1 MSVSRM
7 IRRATLYVTALLLV
21 VGYPLSV
28 MAQAPDATTTD
39 PATTSVEI
47 PPEPEKT
54 YTYNP
59 ATGRWDSNVWYYD
72 PATNSYQPV
81 PLPPEPVAP
90 TIVAPLV
97 IDPVAPEPSQGVN
110 SSNENTGTLNSNVT
124 VDITNGLNSDATSGN
139 AAVLKNLIGGNA
151 TTGDAATSATIINS
165 VNSAIAAGNNDKVAN
180 FTYDVMGDVK
190 GDIMLYPMMLKTML
204 EAQAEVNDQK
214 TGQTINVAHTTNL
227 TNDLDLS
234 SVSGN
239 ATVSANT
246 QAGNATTGSAQ
257 SMANVMNILNSM
269 IAANQSFVGTVN
281 IYGSLEG
288 DILVAPDFI
297 PQMIANNKELA
308 VGTISET
315 DIKNQS
321 QDTII
326 NNIALAAQSGSAAVT
341 GNTIGGDATT
351 GSADTNI
358 VIFNLSGH
366 DIVATNSLLVF
377 VNVLGKWVGVILD
390 APAGTT
396 SAMLGTGVTKN
407 QVAPDLAIDAN
418 INNTITNNITMVARS
433 GDALVSHNTNAG
445 NATSG
450 NASAMANVANITN
463 SQIGLG
469 GWFGVLFINVLG
481 DWYGDFGNNTAYGN
495 SPETPTTE
503 APPAASPQENQVF
516 VFVPRAVNTGA
527 ARAAPQATFIDTR
540 EVPIDSDDNRAVLAA
555 AASVPKQTT
564 PANDL
569 VSGSFDFRLLI
580 AAGSITVIG
589 LSALGIRRLFKGG
602 AADL

>member
-1 MSVSRM
+1 MSVSKM
-7 IRRATLYVTALLLV
+7 IRRATLFLTALLLA

-28 MAQAPDATTTD
+28 MAQAPDVTTTTD
-39 PATTSVEI
+39 PAVTTQAI

-59 ATGRWDSNVWYYD
+59 ATGRWDSNLWFYD
-72 PATNSYQPV
+72 PASNSYQPV
-81 PLPPEPVAP
+81 PQPEPVAP
-90 TIVAPLV
+90 TIISPLV
-97 IDPVAPEPSQGVN
+97 VDPVTPAPVVN
-110 SSNENTGTLNSNVT
+110 NTTESNGTLNSDST
-124 VDITNGLNSDATSGN
+124 VNITNGLTSDATSGN

-165 VNSAIAAGNNDKVAN
+165 VNSAIAAGNNDKVAS

-214 TGQTINVAHTTNL
+214 TSQSINVTQNTNL

-239 ATVSANT
+239 ATVSGNT
-246 QAGNATTGSAQ
+246 QGGNATTGSAQ

-297 PQMIANNKELA
+297 PQMIANNKDLQ
-308 VGTISET
+308 VGTVSQA
-315 DIKNQS
+315 DVQNQS

-341 GNTIGGDATT
+341 GNTMGGNATT

-418 INNTITNNITMVARS
+418 IDNTITNNITMVARS
-433 GDALVSHNTNAG
+433 GDALVSRNTSGG

-495 SPETPTTE
+495 TPEVPATETP
-503 APPAASPQENQVF
+503 PAGSPGEGQVF
-516 VFVPRAVNTGA
+516 VFVPRAISTGA
-527 ARAAPQATFIDTR
+527 ASTLTPAATFIDTR

-555 AASVPKQTT
+555 AVQSTKPVG

-580 AAGSITVIG
+580 AAGSITVRCI
-589 LSALGIRRLFKGG
+589 SALGLRRLLRGG
-602 AADL
+602 TDL